1 MANTNTKSLSDS
13 ILELTKTAPSISD
26 SVTSASNVATNIAS
40 DASTAVTETGS
51 GFFGWITSISWFTW
65 LIIFIILSFLGFN
78 IFYYLAAGTQ
88 DISNFF
94 APILQKILSFTIG
107 TTSQT
112 IDIAA
117 EGGKAV
123 ATGAATGVTAGLT
136 AVQNVT
142 PNNAN
147 SSVSSQSVESQ
158 VNEDIEEAKSSLD
171 KALSHSGS
179 NRKENDYEPHE
190 ASSSVHYTGKKGW
203 CFIGEDRGYR
213 TCSKVNENDKC
224 MSGDIFPTQELCI
237 NPNLRA

>member
-1 MANTNTKSLSDS
+1 MENTNTKSLSDS
-13 ILELTKTAPSISD
+13 ILELTKSAPSMSE
-26 SVTSASNVATNIAS
+26 SVSSVSNATSKV
-40 DASTAVTETGS
+40 VTETGS
-51 GFFGWITSISWFTW
+51 GFLGWIASISWFTW

-78 IFYYLAAGTQ
+78 IFYYLAQGTQ
-88 DISNFF
+88 DINYLF

-112 IDIAA
+112 IDVAA

-123 ATGAATGVTAGLT
+123 ATGAATGVNTGLT

-142 PNNAN
+142 PNNAK
-147 SSVSSQSVESQ
+147 SSVSSQSIETE
-158 VNEDIEEAKSSLD
+158 VNEDIEDAKTTLD
-171 KALSHSGS
+171 KALSKNNSKK
-179 NRKENDYEPHE
+179 NEDDYEPHE
-190 ASSSVHYTGKKGW
+190 ASSSVHHTGKKGW

-237 NPNLRA
+237 NPNLRT